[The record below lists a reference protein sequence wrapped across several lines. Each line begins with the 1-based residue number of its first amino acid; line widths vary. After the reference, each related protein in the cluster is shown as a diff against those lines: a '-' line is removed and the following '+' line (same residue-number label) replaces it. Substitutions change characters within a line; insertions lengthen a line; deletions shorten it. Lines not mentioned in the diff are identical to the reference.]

1 MSAPAGDRFAPL
13 CAVALAGALAD
24 GALLAL
30 ASQGRLPVA
39 AFVLLHALLA
49 LAVAGALARR
59 SGERAGAL
67 LVGLGLLLM
76 GPFGAL
82 GAVLALGRERIAP
95 PRAAAL
101 EDWHRQL
108 SGAAERSAART
119 LHEDIAEG
127 RAFRPGALPER
138 FDAVMAR
145 GSVADRQAVLGLLVK
160 ERASPASP
168 LLAEA
173 LRSRDVA
180 VRASAAAA
188 VARLRET
195 AANGAAP

>member
-1 MSAPAGDRFAPL
+1 MSAPAKRFGL
-13 CAVALAGALAD
+13 LVALALPAALAD

-30 ASQGRLPVA
+30 AWHAWTPVP
-39 AFVLLHALLA
+39 AFALLHGLLA
-49 LAVAGALARR
+49 LAAARALARA
-59 SGERAGAL
+59 SGDRTAAL

-82 GAVLALGRERIAP
+82 AALLALGRERVAP
-95 PRAAAL
+95 PRAAQL

-138 FDAVMAR
+138 FEAVMAR

-195 AANGAAP
+195 AANGTAP